1 MVITRF
7 NRFVAKH
14 GRVAFIIIGL
24 VIVIPFVF
32 FFGPGEGGADR
43 QGYSGPVAKLY
54 GQKID
59 RETFMHHMQA
69 VDIIATLQYGRGFS
83 SDDRFR
89 SFWID
94 ETLKRLIGLE
104 AARRR
109 GLDAVTNEQ
118 IVEYVRGQDQFRTD
132 EGSFDKEA
140 FTQFMQNVKQARNI
154 SGAEFDRM
162 IRESVIVE
170 RFESVVGAGVF
181 VSEQEVEAA
190 ARRGETKVSLKY
202 HQFSADDVMD
212 EVSLAPGE
220 QAIQDYFDEFGDTI
234 ELPAKKKIL
243 VAEFKLEDFAEGDDV
258 VSQEDVEK
266 YYEERKQ
273 IFQQMEK
280 DEAYERIR
288 NLLGKGRQREK
299 ANATAE
305 ALREAALERM
315 NDEAD
320 GLSAPAAF
328 RAAAEELG
336 DAVSAVKESGWF
348 TPDTPIPN
356 VGRRPRLSKAGYE
369 LTDEQPLSNVVYDS
383 NGFNV
388 ACLLDTQAGE
398 TPKELT
404 EEVQEIIAETLVDR
418 KIENYYREHV
428 EPYRESIEEGMTPD
442 DLIREKQIQL
452 NTLSDVSEEE
462 IEKELAEYRK
472 DIENYLKPYYK
483 PPQRKVLLAAFQTDD
498 YKSKISVSDEEAED
512 YYENNREQYSKEE
525 VKARHI
531 LLRFDES
538 AEEEAIEE
546 GRAKLQTIR
555 ERIIDGADFAEM
567 AEEHSEGPTAPK
579 GGDLGWFSKDRMVA
593 PFAEAAFKLEKGEV
607 SDIVQTNFGLHLIKV
622 DDRRSGQSFEEV
634 SDEIRETLLTE
645 KAERMAKE
653 HAYEFADRAYQA
665 VQNRKASTS
674 PEEVFSKLASER
686 ELDPKETSWFGP
698 QGRIRG
704 FEREF
709 KLAGKAYKATRE
721 NPVSEVI
728 EGQLGVYVACWK
740 DTQDGALPVIDD
752 NPRLQNQVRRQLKKE
767 RALEVA
773 REEGRNLHQEIST
786 KLAEDEPFSD
796 AIPEDVSF
804 EDIDPF
810 KPTGGRPPRQ
820 LPKAQ
825 DVVAALA
832 GVSSN
837 TMLEPME
844 TEDGLLLVY
853 LADRIV
859 PTEEELE
866 EMQEMYRTRLQN
878 RKQQELLAGT
888 YEQLQEEAD
897 LELMGP
903 WAEQQ

>member
-32 FFGPGEGGADR
+32 FFGPGKSGADR
-43 QGYSGPVAKLY
+43 QGYSGPVASLY

-69 VDIIATLQYGRGFS
+69 VDITAILQYGRGFS

-89 SFWID
+89 SFWIQ

-109 GLDAVTNEQ
+109 GLDAVTEEQ
-118 IVEYVRGQDQFRTD
+118 IVDYVRGLDRFRTD
-132 EGSFDKEA
+132 EDGFDKEA
-140 FTQFMQNVKQARNI
+140 FTRFIQNIKQTRSI
-154 SGAEFDRM
+154 GGAEFDRM
-162 IRESVIVE
+162 IRESVILD

-181 VSEQEVEAA
+181 VSDEEVEAA
-190 ARRGETKVSLKY
+190 ARRGETKVELKY
-202 HQFSADDVMD
+202 HQFSADDAMNKVNLTPD
-212 EVSLAPGE
+212 DPT
-220 QAIQDYFDEFGDTI
+220 IQDYFDEFGDTI
-234 ELPAKKKIL
+234 KLPAKKKMI
-243 VAEFKLEDFAEGDDV
+243 VAEFKLEDFASDEDA
-258 VSQEDVEK
+258 VSQEEVEK

-273 IFQQMEK
+273 FFQRMEQ
-280 DEAYERIR
+280 EAAYDRIR
-288 NLLGKGRQREK
+288 SLLRKGGQREK
-299 ANATAE
+299 ARAKAE

-315 NDEAD
+315 NAEENA
-320 GLSAPAAF
+320 LPAPAAL
-328 RAAAEELG
+328 RAAAEELS

-348 TPDTPIPN
+348 TPDMPIPN
-356 VGRRPRLSKAGYE
+356 IGRRPRLSKAGYD
-369 LTDEQPLSNVVYDS
+369 LTDEQPLSNVVYDGNS
-383 NGFNV
+383 FNV
-388 ACLLDTQAGE
+388 ACLLDTQPGK
-398 TPKELT
+398 TPEELT
-404 EEVQEIIAETLVDR
+404 EEVREIIAETLVDR
-418 KIENYYREHV
+418 KIETYYREHV

-442 DLIREKQIQL
+442 DLIREKRIQL
-452 NTLSDVSEEE
+452 NTLSDVSEDDV
-462 IEKELAEYRK
+462 EKQLAEYRE
-472 DIENYLKPYYK
+472 DIETYLKPYYT
-483 PPQRKVLLAAFQTDD
+483 PSQRKVLLTAFRTND
-498 YKSKISVSDEEAED
+498 YEKKVSVSDEEAKG
-512 YYENNREQYSKEE
+512 YYEDNLEQYSKEE

-531 LLRFDES
+531 LLRFDQET
-538 AEEEAIEE
+538 EEKALAE
-546 GRAKLQTIR
+546 GRAKLRTIR
-555 ERIIDGADFAEM
+555 EQIADGADFAEM
-567 AEEHSEGPTAPK
+567 AEEHSEGPTATK

-593 PFAEAAFKLEKGEV
+593 PFTKAAFNLEKGEV
-607 SDIVQTNFGLHLIKV
+607 SDIVKTRFGLHLIKL

-634 SDEIRETLLTE
+634 ADEIRNTLKTE
-645 KAERMAKE
+645 KAERLAKE
-653 HAYEFADRAYQA
+653 NAYGFADRAYQA
-665 VQNRKASTS
+665 VQNRNASTS
-674 PEEVFSKLASER
+674 PDEVFSNLARER
-686 ELDPKETSWFGP
+686 ELEPAETSWFGP

-709 KLAGKAYKATRE
+709 GLAGKAYKATRE

-728 EGQLGVYVACWK
+728 EGRQGVYVACWK
-740 DTQDGALPVIDD
+740 DTQEGTLPVIDD
-752 NPRLQNQVRRQLKKE
+752 NPQLQNQVRRQIKKE

-773 REEGRNLHQEIST
+773 RETGRNLHQEIST
-786 KLAEDEPFSD
+786 KLAEGIPFSE
-796 AIPEDVSF
+796 AVPEDVSF

-825 DVVAALA
+825 DVVSALK
-832 GVSSN
+832 GVSPN

-859 PTEEELE
+859 PTEEELQ
-866 EMQEMYRTRLQN
+866 EMRDMYRTRLQN

-888 YEQLQEEAD
+888 YEQLQEDAN

-903 WAEQQ
+903 WAGQQ